1 MNSTSTLIYLS
12 KQNIYHETHA
22 PLAHYI
28 VRREKASELVPSPT
42 PPFSLFKK
50 NYKECNSEVI
60 NTTSE
65 SICFNDSGLQI
76 CGLNTI

>member
-1 MNSTSTLIYLS
+1 MNSTSTLVYMS

-28 VRREKASELVPSPT
+28 VREKASELVPSPT

-50 NYKECNSEVI
+50 NYKQCNSEVVS
-60 NTTSE
+60 TTSE

-76 CGLNTI
+76 